1 MEKILMIKGGYI
13 ITMDSKMNVYKDYTL
28 VISGNTIVDILPNDT
43 AAESKYADV
52 EVFTAEDK
60 VILPGLIN
68 THLHTNLVRGFGDD
82 SSLYQWHEEVAE
94 AVGMTITPEEAYLGA
109 LVGYAEAI
117 KSGTTTILALEKF
130 SEKCYQAAKETGI
143 RARLTPYILDFED
156 CVDTI
161 ELNLAYVQKTAAPEE
176 RVRFWFGF
184 DSFREA
190 GPKMIREIVALAK
203 KYKTGLHT
211 HSNESVDDLLL
222 CRKRYHKDP
231 IIYLHELGVLSE
243 RTVLAHCVHLSKE
256 ERTLMQQTG
265 TKIAH
270 CPTSNMKL
278 SDGAAPIVEY
288 LSQDIGVGL
297 GTDGALTKGNY
308 DLFQE
313 MKFAVLLQRI
323 IQKSADALTA
333 LEILKMATIG
343 GAEVLGLSKEIGSLE
358 KGKKADICIMDLR
371 KLHCLP
377 FDPEEGLILISHLVF
392 SANGAD
398 VDTVII
404 NGKIVMTNRIL
415 QTVDEQKLL
424 FDANEAGKH
433 LIARLKLKGINLK

>member
-1 MEKILMIKGGYI
+1 VKNILRIKGGYI
-13 ITMDSKMNVYKDYTL
+13 ITMDSRMNVYKDYTL
-28 VISGNTIVDILPNDT
+28 VISGNNIVDILPNDK
-43 AAESKYADV
+43 AESKYANV
-52 EVFTAEDK
+52 EVFTAKDK

-68 THLHTNLVRGFGDD
+68 THLHTNLVRGFGND
-82 SSLYQWHEEVAE
+82 SALYQWHEEVAE
-94 AVGMTITPEEAYLGA
+94 AVGRTITPEEAYLGA
-109 LVGYAEAI
+109 LVGYTEAI

-130 SEKCYQAAKETGI
+130 SEKCYQAAQETGI

-161 ELNLAYVQKTAAPEE
+161 ELNLAYVQKIAAPEE
-176 RVRFWFGF
+176 RVKFWFGF

-190 GPKMIREIVALAK
+190 SPKMIREIVALAK

-211 HSNESVDDLLL
+211 HSNESIDDLLL

-243 RTVLAHCVHLSKE
+243 RTVLAHCVHLSEE
-256 ERTLMQQTG
+256 ERALMKQTG

-308 DLFQE
+308 DLFEE
-313 MKFAVLLQRI
+313 MKVAVLLQRI

-333 LEILKMATIG
+333 PDILKMATIG

-404 NGKIVMTNRIL
+404 NGKIVMKNRIL
-415 QTVDEQKLL
+415 QTIDERKLL
-424 FDANEAGKH
+424 FDANKAGKH
-433 LIARLKLKGINLK
+433 LIARLKLKGIDLK

>member
-1 MEKILMIKGGYI
+1 MENILRIKGGYI

-43 AAESKYADV
+43 VESKYADV
-52 EVFTAEDK
+52 EVLTAEDK

-68 THLHTNLVRGFGDD
+68 SHLHTNLVRGFGDGKP
-82 SSLYQWHEEVAE
+82 LYQWHEEIAE
-94 AVGMTITPEEAYLGA
+94 AAGMTITPEEAYLGA

-130 SEKCYQAAKETGI
+130 SEKCYQAAQETGI

-156 CVDTI
+156 CIDTI
-161 ELNLAYVQKTAAPEE
+161 ELNLVYVQKTAAPEE

-190 GPKMIREIVALAK
+190 SPKMIREIVALAK

-222 CRKRYHKDP
+222 CRKQHQKDP
-231 IIYLHELGVLSE
+231 IVYLHELGVLSE
-243 RTVLAHCVHLSKE
+243 RTVLAHCVHLSE
-256 ERTLMQQTG
+256 DERALMQQTG

-278 SDGAAPIVEY
+278 ADGAAPVVEY
-288 LSQDIGVGL
+288 ISRGIKVGL
-297 GTDGALTKGNY
+297 GTDGALTNNNY
-308 DLFQE
+308 DLFEE

-323 IQKSADALTA
+323 IQKRADALTA
-333 LEILKMATIG
+333 PEILKMATIG
-343 GAEVLGLSKEIGSLE
+343 GAEVLGLSKEVGSLE

-371 KLHCLP
+371 KFHCLP
-377 FDPEEGLILISHLVF
+377 FDPEEGSILISHLVF

-404 NGKIVMTNRIL
+404 NGKIVMANRIL
-415 QTVDEQKLL
+415 QTIDEQKLL
-424 FDANEAGKH
+424 FDANKAGKY
-433 LIARLKLKGINLK
+433 LIARLKLKGINFK

>member
-1 MEKILMIKGGYI
+1 MENILRIKGGHI
-13 ITMDSKMNVYKDYTL
+13 ITMDSRMNVYKNYSL

-43 AAESKYADV
+43 AENKYADI
-52 EVFTAEDK
+52 EVFKAEDK

-68 THLHTNLVRGFGDD
+68 THLHTNLVRGFGDGKP
-82 SSLYQWHEEVAE
+82 LYQWHEEIAE
-94 AVGMTITPEEAYLGA
+94 AAGMTIKPEEAYLGA

-143 RARLTPYILDFED
+143 RARLVPYILDFED
-156 CVDTI
+156 CVDTV

-203 KYKTGLHT
+203 KYKTGLQT
-211 HSNESVDDLLL
+211 HSNESVDDVLL
-222 CRKRYHKDP
+222 CRKQHHKDP
-231 IIYLHELGVLSE
+231 IVYLHELGVLSE
-243 RTVLAHCVHLSKE
+243 RTVLAHCVHLSEE
-256 ERTLMQQTG
+256 ERALMQQTG
-265 TKIAH
+265 TKVAH

-278 SDGAAPIVEY
+278 ADGAAPVAEY
-288 LSQDIGVGL
+288 LSRGIKVGL
-297 GTDGALTKGNY
+297 GTDGALTNSNY
-308 DLFQE
+308 DLFEE

-323 IQKSADALTA
+323 IQKRAGALTA
-333 LEILKMATIG
+333 LEIFKMATIG

-377 FDPEEGLILISHLVF
+377 FDPEEGSILISHLVF
-392 SANGAD
+392 SASGAD

-404 NGKIVMTNRIL
+404 NGKIVMKNRIL
-415 QTVDEQKLL
+415 QTIDEQKLL
-424 FDANEAGKH
+424 FDANKAGKR
-433 LIARLKLKGINLK
+433 LITRLKIKGINFK